1 MKLAVIS
8 IITPVYNGLPYIK
21 ECIESVLS
29 QDYEDWE
36 MIITDNCSTDGTV
49 DYLKTIRDS
58 RIKIFYQEEN
68 LGIFGNL
75 NFAFTQATATIS
87 QILCADDYFY
97 KKDSLG
103 LVVAYWG
110 KAEPGVGFCRFNLGD
125 PFQIKVFPPVV
136 KHTDS
141 EMLFFIFG
149 NIPGNLSNI
158 SLRTHIVKNIGWFN
172 PKLPY
177 AGDFDF
183 WVRAAREFD
192 MGIEKKSI
200 SYVRRHPG
208 VASNYLN
215 SKGELLNQKVIIIN
229 KLFKNISTVHPNSAL
244 LLKLHGTLCF
254 DSIERSNAYVS
265 YYKGNR
271 FYLNELNLVQANAM
285 FCFKNKVIRQLIF
298 IISMGGRLGRSLTAL
313 RLLRLIKI
321 N

>member
-21 ECIESVLS
+21 ECIDSVLS

-87 QILCADDYFY
+87 HILCADDYFY

-103 LVVAYWG
+103 LVVDYWR
-110 KAEPGVGFCRFNLGD
+110 KAEPEVGFCRFNLVD
-125 PFQIKVFPPVV
+125 SFQIKVFPPVV

-183 WVRAAREFD
+183 WVRAARVFD

-215 SKGELLNQKVIIIN
+215 QRGELISQNFKIVQEIYGNLLIKFPHLNYNLKLHATLNYDLQQKNTAI
-229 KLFKNISTVHPNSAL
+229 KL
-244 LLKLHGTLCF
+244 LLKG
-254 DSIERSNAYVS
+254 NS
-265 YYKGNR
+265 YYYKEL
-271 FYLNELNLVQANAM
+271 YLQE
-285 FCFKNKVIRQLIF
+285 KKVIFLFSSPYRWLFFLLTI
-298 IISMGGRLGRSLTAL
+298 GGRFFRSSSAKI
-313 RLLRLIKI
+313 LLSKSKYL
-321 N
+321 

>member
-21 ECIESVLS
+21 ECIDSVLS

-75 NFAFTQATATIS
+75 NFAFTHATADIS

-110 KAEPGVGFCRFNLGD
+110 KAEPGVGFCRFNLVD
-125 PFQIKVFPPVV
+125 SFQIEVFPLVV

-215 SKGELLNQKVIIIN
+215 QRGELIAQNFIIVQTMYSNLLMKFPALKFHLKFHATLGYDNQQRNTAFKLLVNGNFHYYRALCKEQDKVAFVFS
-229 KLFKNISTVHPNSAL
+229 KPSRWL
-244 LLKLHGTLCF
+244 L
-254 DSIERSNAYVS
+254 
-265 YYKGNR
+265 
-271 FYLNELNLVQANAM
+271 
-285 FCFKNKVIRQLIF
+285 F
-298 IISMGGRLGRSLTAL
+298 IISVGGRFFRATSAKSLLNKAKY
-313 RLLRLIKI
+313 I
-321 N
+321 